1 MPCRLIA
8 QTMSPSGR
16 EFYPLTRSEHLD
28 VLAFRPYTSQPNND
42 NVLSSCISRR
52 NLLERST
59 LRPLSMSNVATLIF
73 TIIAQLSCSTEPMP
87 YHPVHTTGPA
97 RVRQREAPRQSTA

>member
-1 MPCRLIA
+1 
-8 QTMSPSGR
+8 
-16 EFYPLTRSEHLD
+16 
-28 VLAFRPYTSQPNND
+28 
-42 NVLSSCISRR
+42 
-52 NLLERST
+52 
-59 LRPLSMSNVATLIF
+59 MSNVATLIF